1 MEEVTKHGILDC
13 QEVSHETLSSKI
25 SQIWIS
31 SVSTHFWNEP
41 LSMHDE
47 HWSLW
52 TADRQL
58 RKVIFF

>member
-1 MEEVTKHGILDC
+1 MEEVTKHGKLDC
-13 QEVSHETLSSKI
+13 QEVSHETLSKI
-25 SQIWIS
+25 SQILIS
-31 SVSTHFWNEP
+31 SVSTHFWNEA
-41 LSMHDE
+41 LSMRDE